1 MSLRAD
7 GGGVRK
13 RRWSNGSKYRRNCAA
28 ACGSSIACGMGLM
41 CRRQRRSPPTARI
54 RGSCST
60 MSDSRSK
67 GGMVLNWRGPLL
79 AGGIFAAVFAIL
91 LLMAHQNQS
100 TTSDMGSS
108 LREDPYG
115 TSLLFDAYARAGYQ
129 VKRSQDED
137 SLSDQNAEKTTAFLI
152 GGYPYNDWEIQKG
165 NLRSAGKFQ
174 GLLEEFL
181 ARGGRIVLIQ
191 PAWKLKSESQGWE
204 VENNWNETAH
214 ESGPT
219 WVSPDLREMQA
230 GSEMMYLGADTPW
243 LKTDEHWTTLYS
255 GPAKAGA
262 KGTKADTS
270 GRVYMA
276 MRRVGNGELI
286 AASQEAFL
294 LNEAIKKRPNPVVLD
309 FLTGGRPVIWVDETL
324 HGLHQNQG
332 VLWLVQRYRLQAAL
346 MLFWATLLVLLWS
359 MSGDL
364 VRRPTRD
371 RNAQIIRH
379 GEGAGVAARRLL
391 QRSIAS
397 EQVVAECW
405 EQFRRRSPQ
414 DAQAISADP
423 RCGPRLR
430 AALAQPPLA
439 GYKEL
444 RQLIAERRASAKDL
458 AHGDRGAPD
467 SSTASPKTIPE
478 ETRIT

>member
-1 MSLRAD
+1 MSLRAG

-41 CRRQRRSPPTARI
+41 CRRRRRSPPTARI

-79 AGGIFAAVFAIL
+79 AGAIFAAVFAIL

-115 TSLLFDAYARAGYQ
+115 TSLVFDAYARAGYQ
-129 VKRSQDED
+129 VKRSQDE
-137 SLSDQNAEKTTAFLI
+137 
-152 GGYPYNDWEIQKG
+152 
-165 NLRSAGKFQ
+165 
-174 GLLEEFL
+174 
-181 ARGGRIVLIQ
+181 
-191 PAWKLKSESQGWE
+191 
-204 VENNWNETAH
+204 
-214 ESGPT
+214 
-219 WVSPDLREMQA
+219 
-230 GSEMMYLGADTPW
+230 
-243 LKTDEHWTTLYS
+243 HWTALYT
-255 GPAKAGA
+255 GPAKADA
-262 KGTKADTS
+262 KADMS

-346 MLFWATLLVLLWS
+346 MLFWAALLGLLWS

-364 VRRPTRD
+364 VRRPRRD
-371 RNAQIIRH
+371 QNAQVVRH
-379 GEGAGVAARRLL
+379 GESAGVAARHLL
-391 QRSIAS
+391 Q
-397 EQVVAECW
+397 
-405 EQFRRRSPQ
+405 
-414 DAQAISADP
+414 
-423 RCGPRLR
+423 
-430 AALAQPPLA
+430 
-439 GYKEL
+439 
-444 RQLIAERRASAKDL
+444 
-458 AHGDRGAPD
+458 
-467 SSTASPKTIPE
+467 
-478 ETRIT
+478 